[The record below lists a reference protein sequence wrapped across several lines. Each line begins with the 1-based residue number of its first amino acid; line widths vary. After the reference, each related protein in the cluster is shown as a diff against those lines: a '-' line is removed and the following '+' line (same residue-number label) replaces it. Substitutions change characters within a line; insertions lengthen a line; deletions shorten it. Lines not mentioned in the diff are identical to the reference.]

1 MDAEWMKEEAGSAS
15 SLVSECLKAVEGMLN
30 PAGGTILDRGKNLK
44 QLQRGL
50 TMVERHLANIR
61 DEIEGGDAEG

>member
-15 SLVSECLKAVEGMLN
+15 SLVAECLKAVEGMLS
-30 PAGGTILDRGKNLK
+30 PDGTILDRGKKLK